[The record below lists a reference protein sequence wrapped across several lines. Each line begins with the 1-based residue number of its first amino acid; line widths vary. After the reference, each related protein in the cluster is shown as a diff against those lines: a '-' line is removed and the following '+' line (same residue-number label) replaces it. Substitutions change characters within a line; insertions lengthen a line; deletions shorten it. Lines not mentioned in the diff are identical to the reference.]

1 MRQSRLMSLVEALA
15 NVGVGLIVAVATQ
28 VVVFPLL
35 GLNATLTQNQSWR
48 LSSPRCRSSGATRF
62 GDSSKHCGRSDE

>member
-35 GLNATLTQNQSWR
+35 GLNATLTQNLKLALVFTAVSIVRGYTLRQLFEALR
-48 LSSPRCRSSGATRF
+48 AIR
-62 GDSSKHCGRSDE
+62 